1 MSDTS
6 SRFFSNQGITQSTR
20 FIHTPGDF
28 ALNNLLY
35 VQEAGVLKSLRPHT
49 SSREGLESIL
59 FITIRDGEG
68 FVRVSGNE
76 YTVKSG
82 DCILLN
88 CMNKY
93 EHESSESKPWEL
105 SWVHFYGKS
114 ATAFYELFIKE
125 NNNSNIFT
133 PSETEGYVKM
143 IENLMALCNDKSTMS
158 EIYANETLTEMFTEI
173 ISDVTALS
181 SEPSD
186 IDVSQARTYLND
198 NYASDK
204 AIDEICEKLG
214 AAKEAVED
222 AFVDS
227 YGISMAEY
235 QKIRRLNVAK
245 EMLRF
250 SIEPESKIALECGI
264 KDYNDFIKLFVDAE
278 GMTPEVY
285 RSKWAQW
292 IK

>member
-105 SWVHFYGKS
+105 SWVHFYGK
-114 ATAFYELFIKE
+114 TAVNLYDLF
-125 NNNSNIFT
+125 
-133 PSETEGYVKM
+133 
-143 IENLMALCNDKSTMS
+143 L
-158 EIYANETLTEMFTEI
+158 
-173 ISDVTALS
+173 
-181 SEPSD
+181 
-186 IDVSQARTYLND
+186 R
-198 NYASDK
+198 
-204 AIDEICEKLG
+204 ICE
-214 AAKEAVED
+214 
-222 AFVDS
+222 
-227 YGISMAEY
+227 
-235 QKIRRLNVAK
+235 
-245 EMLRF
+245 
-250 SIEPESKIALECGI
+250 
-264 KDYNDFIKLFVDAE
+264 ND
-278 GMTPEVY
+278 
-285 RSKWAQW
+285 
-292 IK
+292 

>member
-6 SRFFSNQGITQSTR
+6 SRFFSNQGTTQSTR

-49 SSREGLESIL
+49 SSREGLESVL
-59 FITIRDGEG
+59 FITIKDGEG
-68 FVRVSGNE
+68 FVRVSGTE

-88 CMNKY
+88 CAEKY

-105 SWVHFYGKS
+105 SWVHFYGK
-114 ATAFYELFIKE
+114 TAVSFYKLFLKE

-143 IENLMALCNDKSTMS
+143 IENLMALCNDKSVMS
-158 EIYANETLTEMFTEI
+158 EIYANETLTEMLTEI
-173 ISDVTALS
+173 ISDVTSLS
-181 SEPSD
+181 LEPSD
-186 IDVSQARTYLND
+186 IDVSLARTYLNE
-198 NYASDK
+198 NYASDE
-204 AIDEICEKLG
+204 AIKDVCDKLG
-214 AAKEAVED
+214 ASAEAVEE
-222 AFVDS
+222 AFVNS

-235 QKIRRLNVAK
+235 QKIRRFNVAK

-250 SIEPESKIALECGI
+250 SIEPESKIAAECGI
-264 KDYNDFIKLFVDAE
+264 KDYNEFIKMFVEGE

>member
-6 SRFFSNQGITQSTR
+6 SRFFSNRGITQSTR

-35 VQEAGVLKSLRPHT
+35 VQEAGALKSLRPHT

-59 FITIRDGEG
+59 FIIIKDGEG
-68 FVRVSGNE
+68 FVRVSGDE

-105 SWVHFYGKS
+105 SWVHFYGK
-114 ATAFYELFIKE
+114 TAVNMYDLFLKE
-125 NNNSNIFT
+125 NKNSNIFT
-133 PSETEGYVKM
+133 PTETEGYVKM
-143 IENLMALCNDKSTMS
+143 IENLMALCNDKSVMS

-186 IDVSQARTYLND
+186 IDVSMARTYLND
-198 NYASDK
+198 NYASDN

-214 AAKEAVED
+214 VAKEVVEN
-222 AFVDS
+222 AFTDS

-250 SIEPESKIALECGI
+250 SIEPENKIALECGI
-264 KDYNDFIKLFVDAE
+264 NDYNDFVKLFVDAE

>member
-6 SRFFSNQGITQSTR
+6 SRFFSNRGITQSTR

-35 VQEAGVLKSLRPHT
+35 VQEAGALKSLRPHT

-59 FITIRDGEG
+59 FIIIKDGEG

-105 SWVHFYGKS
+105 SWVHFYGK
-114 ATAFYELFIKE
+114 TAVNLYDLFLKE
-125 NNNSNIFT
+125 NKNSNIFT
-133 PSETEGYVKM
+133 PTETEGYVKM
-143 IENLMALCNDKSTMS
+143 IENLMALCNDKSVMS

-181 SEPSD
+181 SEPTD

-214 AAKEAVED
+214 AAKEVVED
-222 AFVDS
+222 AFIDS

>member
-6 SRFFSNQGITQSTR
+6 SRFFSNQGTTQSTR

-49 SSREGLESIL
+49 SSREGLESVL
-59 FITIRDGEG
+59 FITIKDGEG
-68 FVRVSGNE
+68 FVRVSGQE

-88 CMNKY
+88 CMEKY

-105 SWVHFYGKS
+105 SWVHFYGK
-114 ATAFYELFIKE
+114 TAANFYELFLKE
-125 NNNSNIFT
+125 NKNSNIFT

-143 IENLMALCNDKSTMS
+143 IENLMALCNDKSVMS
-158 EIYANETLTEMFTEI
+158 EIYANETLTEMLTEI

-186 IDVSQARTYLND
+186 IDVSSIRTYLND
-198 NYASDK
+198 NYASD
-204 AIDEICEKLG
+204 
-214 AAKEAVED
+214 EAVSDICSKIGVKDDLAEE
-222 AFVDS
+222 AFVNA
-227 YGISMAEY
+227 YGIGMKEY
-235 QKIRRLNVAK
+235 LKIRRLNVAK

-250 SIEPESKIALECGI
+250 TIEPETKIAEECGI
-264 KDYNDFIKLFVDAE
+264 KDYGDFIKMFVDAE

>member
-59 FITIRDGEG
+59 FITIKDGEG

-143 IENLMALCNDKSTMS
+143 IENLMALCNDKSMMS
-158 EIYANETLTEMFTEI
+158 EIYANETLTEMLTEI

-186 IDVSQARTYLND
+186 IDVSMARTYLND
-198 NYASDK
+198 NYASEN
-204 AIDEICEKLG
+204 AIDEICDKLG
-214 AAKEAVED
+214 VTKDAAD
-222 AFVDS
+222 NAFTDS

>member
-105 SWVHFYGKS
+105 SWVHFYGKTAVNFSEPYYDAGLGILITKANS
-114 ATAFYELFIKE
+114 ADIKSKDDLKGKTICAQLGTSGAMYAEKVENTQVTQFNSTAEAFLELEKGSCSAVVTDKPVIEYYLATTK
-125 NNNSNIFT
+125 N
-133 PSETEGYVKM
+133 
-143 IENLMALCNDKSTMS
+143 ENLIMIP
-158 EIYANETLTEMFTEI
+158 EQLT
-173 ISDVTALS
+173 
-181 SEPSD
+181 
-186 IDVSQARTYLND
+186 
-198 NYASDK
+198 
-204 AIDEICEKLG
+204 
-214 AAKEAVED
+214 VEQ
-222 AFVDS
+222 
-227 YGISMAEY
+227 YGIVTSKDRKDLTDMIASGLKKIRDNGTYDKIY
-235 QKIRRLNVAK
+235 QKWFGNA
-245 EMLRF
+245 
-250 SIEPESKIALECGI
+250 A
-264 KDYNDFIKLFVDAE
+264 N
-278 GMTPEVY
+278 
-285 RSKWAQW
+285 Q
-292 IK
+292 

>member
-105 SWVHFYGKS
+105 SWVHFYGK
-114 ATAFYELFIKE
+114 TAVNLYDLFLKE
-125 NNNSNIFT
+125 NKDSVIFT
-133 PSETEGYVKM
+133 PTETEGYVKM

-186 IDVSQARTYLND
+186 IDVAQARIYLND

-214 AAKEAVED
+214 AAKDVVED

-250 SIEPESKIALECGI
+250 SIEPESKIAEECGI

>member
-59 FITIRDGEG
+59 FITIKDGEG

-105 SWVHFYGKS
+105 SWVHFYGK
-114 ATAFYELFIKE
+114 TAVNLYDLFLKE
-125 NNNSNIFT
+125 NKNSNIFT
-133 PSETEGYVKM
+133 PTETEGYVKM

-250 SIEPESKIALECGI
+250 SIEPEGKIAEECGI

>member
-6 SRFFSNQGITQSTR
+6 STLFSNQGITKSTR

-49 SSREGLESIL
+49 SSREGIESIL
-59 FITIRDGEG
+59 FITIKDGEG
-68 FVRVSGNE
+68 LVRVSGKE
-76 YTVKSG
+76 YAVKSG

-105 SWVHFYGKS
+105 SWVHFYGK
-114 ATAFYELFIKE
+114 TAVNLFDLFLKE
-125 NNNSNIFT
+125 NKNSNIFT
-133 PSETEGYVKM
+133 PAETEGYVKM
-143 IENLMALCNDKSTMS
+143 IENLMALCNDKSVMS

-173 ISDVTALS
+173 ISDVTTLS
-181 SEPSD
+181 SEPCD
-186 IDVSQARTYLND
+186 IDVSMVRTYLND

-204 AIDEICEKLG
+204 AIEEICEKLG
-214 AAKEAVED
+214 TSKDAVEE
-222 AFVDS
+222 AFANS

-250 SIEPESKIALECGI
+250 SIEPENKIALECGI
-264 KDYNDFIKLFVDAE
+264 NDYNDFIKLFVDAE

>member
-105 SWVHFYGKS
+105 SWVHFYGK
-114 ATAFYELFIKE
+114 TAVNLYDLFLKE
-125 NNNSNIFT
+125 NKDSVIFT
-133 PSETEGYVKM
+133 PTETEGYVKM

-186 IDVSQARTYLND
+186 IDVAQARTYLND

-214 AAKEAVED
+214 AAKDVVED

-250 SIEPESKIALECGI
+250 SIEPESKIAEECGI

>member
-59 FITIRDGEG
+59 FITIKDGEG

-105 SWVHFYGKS
+105 SWVHFYGK
-114 ATAFYELFIKE
+114 TAVNLYDLFLKE
-125 NNNSNIFT
+125 NKNSNIFT
-133 PSETEGYVKM
+133 PTETEGYVKM
-143 IENLMALCNDKSTMS
+143 IENLMALCNDKSVMS

-186 IDVSQARTYLND
+186 IDVSVARTYLND

-204 AIDEICEKLG
+204 AIDKICEKLG
-214 AAKEAVED
+214 VSKDAVEA
-222 AFVDS
+222 AFTDS

-250 SIEPESKIALECGI
+250 SIEPENKIALECGI
-264 KDYNDFIKLFVDAE
+264 NDYNDFIKLFVDAE

>member
-49 SSREGLESIL
+49 SSREGLESVL
-59 FITIRDGEG
+59 FIIIKDGEG
-68 FVRVSGNE
+68 FVRVSGQE

-88 CMNKY
+88 CMEKY

-105 SWVHFYGKS
+105 SWVHFYGK
-114 ATAFYELFIKE
+114 AAANFYELFLKE
-125 NNNSNIFT
+125 NKNSNIFT

-143 IENLMALCNDKSTMS
+143 IENLMALCNDKSVMS
-158 EIYANETLTEMFTEI
+158 EIYANETLTEMLTEI

-186 IDVSQARTYLND
+186 IDVSSIRTYLND
-198 NYASDK
+198 NYASD
-204 AIDEICEKLG
+204 
-214 AAKEAVED
+214 EAVSDICNKIGVKNDLAEE
-222 AFVDS
+222 AFAS
-227 YGISMAEY
+227 AYGIGMKEY
-235 QKIRRLNVAK
+235 LKIRRLNVAK

-250 SIEPESKIALECGI
+250 TIEPETKIAEECGI
-264 KDYNDFIKLFVDAE
+264 KDYGDFIKMFVDAE

>member
-76 YTVKSG
+76 YAVKSG

-93 EHESSESKPWEL
+93 EHESSENKPWEL
-105 SWVHFYGKS
+105 SWVHFYGK
-114 ATAFYELFIKE
+114 TAGNLYELFLKE
-125 NNNSNIFT
+125 NKDSVVFT

-181 SEPSD
+181 SEPTD

-222 AFVDS
+222 AFIDS

-250 SIEPESKIALECGI
+250 SIEPEGKIAEECGI

>member
-59 FITIRDGEG
+59 FITIKDGEG

-105 SWVHFYGKS
+105 SWVHFYGK
-114 ATAFYELFIKE
+114 TAVNLYDLFLKE
-125 NNNSNIFT
+125 NKNSNIFT
-133 PSETEGYVKM
+133 PTETEGYVKM
-143 IENLMALCNDKSTMS
+143 IENLMALCNDKSVMS
-158 EIYANETLTEMFTEI
+158 EIYANETLTEMLTEI

-186 IDVSQARTYLND
+186 IDVAMVRTYLND
-198 NYASDK
+198 NYASDN

-214 AAKEAVED
+214 VAKEVAEN
-222 AFVDS
+222 AFTDS

-264 KDYNDFIKLFVDAE
+264 NDYNDFIKLFVDAE

>member
-59 FITIRDGEG
+59 FITIKDGEG

-76 YTVKSG
+76 YAVKSG

-93 EHESSESKPWEL
+93 EHESSENKPWEL
-105 SWVHFYGKS
+105 SWVHFYGK
-114 ATAFYELFIKE
+114 TAVSLYDLFLKE
-125 NNNSNIFT
+125 NKGSNIFT
-133 PSETEGYVKM
+133 PTETEGYVKM
-143 IENLMALCNDKSTMS
+143 IENLMALCNDKSVMS

-186 IDVSQARTYLND
+186 IDVSVARTYLND

-214 AAKEAVED
+214 VAKDAVEA
-222 AFVDS
+222 AFMDS

>member
-186 IDVSQARTYLND
+186 IDVSMARTYLND